1 MRFLRGGSEKKQ
13 NFAATAVNVP
23 MNFLPEKILLFGSQ
37 VLFHSIT
44 DLGIDTTNE
53 ERLFNRSVVVVSLSS
68 NRIADSLKY
77 NDAFIARILSAK
89 EQWREI
95 LACSCNPDLEYI
107 VCNEKLTG
115 KNSLKDYIRSTPPFS
130 LPGKLLAVLFHR
142 FEYFKGAYDKG
153 LTIITTERIQSD
165 AEILESIILELAH
178 LNNLKPEFLDWIE
191 NGNHF
196 RAKNKAGEK
205 AKR

>member
-95 LACSCNPDLEYI
+95 LTCGCNPALEYI
-107 VCNEKLTG
+107 VCCEKVPG
-115 KNSLKDYIRSTPPFS
+115 KNSLKDYIRSNPPIS

-153 LTIITTERIQSD
+153 LTIILTERIESD
-165 AEILESIILELAH
+165 AEMLESIILELAH

-191 NGNHF
+191 NANHF
-196 RAKNKAGEK
+196 KGKNKAGE
-205 AKR
+205 

>member
-1 MRFLRGGSEKKQ
+1 MRFFPGTSEKEQ
-13 NFAATAVNVP
+13 SDTETAVNVS
-23 MNFLPEKILLFGSQ
+23 MNIPEKILQFGSQ
-37 VLFHSIT
+37 DFFHNLP
-44 DLGIDTTNE
+44 DLGIHNTNE
-53 ERLFNRSVVVVSLSS
+53 KGFFNGSVVVVSLTS
-68 NRIADSLKY
+68 NGKSDFLK
-77 NDAFIARILSAK
+77 NKNTFISKVLSAK

-142 FEYFKGAYDKG
+142 FEHFKGAYDKG

>member
-1 MRFLRGGSEKKQ
+1 MRFFPGTSEKVQ
-13 NFAATAVNVP
+13 GNTATAVDLS
-23 MNFLPEKILLFGSQ
+23 MNISEKILQFGSQ
-37 VLFHSIT
+37 DLFHNLA
-44 DLGIDTTNE
+44 DLGLENTNKG
-53 ERLFNRSVVVVSLSS
+53 FSKGSVVVVSLNS
-68 NRIADSLKY
+68 NSRSDFLK
-77 NDAFIARILSAK
+77 NKNALIARVLSANK
-89 EQWREI
+89 QWREV
-95 LACSCNPDLEYI
+95 LACSCDPNLEYI
-107 VCNEKLTG
+107 VCNENVTG